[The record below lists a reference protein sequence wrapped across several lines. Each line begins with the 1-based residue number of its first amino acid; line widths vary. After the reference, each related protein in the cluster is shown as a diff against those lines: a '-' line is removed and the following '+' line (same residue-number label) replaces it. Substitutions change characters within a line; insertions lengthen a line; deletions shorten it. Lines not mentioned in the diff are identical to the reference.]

1 MDDVLQAQFDRVEQ
15 ALGTLVDSI
24 ASYNPNPQAAIDLVA
39 ADDELSHG
47 LDQLARH
54 QANHARLQALRAE
67 ADALE
72 EQLKSSVAA
81 LAGLRRELSETPA
94 TVFPASSRPVPFD
107 ELLQYAK
114 SISKYTVPPTFR
126 ERALDADGDNAKD
139 KEAIEPPASA
149 PATNGLNTPTTA
161 IALAEPPAT
170 DGAEATAEGETASN
184 VVPEI
189 TAEEEE
195 WLQKLKDSGFA
206 WFPWPD
212 ADKIR
217 RGNLWKLYHYREQGR
232 DLDAFDIEAYEE
244 EERKKFSDEP
254 LVPEQPVEE
263 RPAEI
268 PVQDQRPQQPPP
280 AQAAPPRAGFTLF
293 DDMESDED

>member
-1 MDDVLQAQFDRVEQ
+1 VTV
-15 ALGTLVDSI
+15 
-24 ASYNPNPQAAIDLVA
+24 
-39 ADDELSHG
+39 
-47 LDQLARH
+47 ARH

-72 EQLKSSVAA
+72 GQLKSSVAA

-94 TVFPASSRPVPFD
+94 TVFPANSRPVPFD

-126 ERALDADGDNAKD
+126 ERALDADGDAGKD
-139 KEAIEPPASA
+139 KEATEPPASA

-161 IALAEPPAT
+161 TAPTEPPAT
-170 DGAEATAEGETASN
+170 DGAEPTLEGEATSN
-184 VVPEI
+184 AVPEI

-232 DLDAFDIEAYEE
+232 NLEDFDIEAYEE

-263 RPAEI
+263 MLAEF
-268 PVQDQRPQQPPP
+268 PVQEQRPQQPAP
-280 AQAAPPRAGFTLF
+280 AQAAEPKKQFTLF